1 MVFCQFVKETI
12 MAKQT
17 SGNTEYS
24 LIMWWLLVN
33 VIVVIFVVLAWKSGW
48 VSDIL
53 ALDTLYISRVI
64 IFFSIIANLGCTGK
78 IWKTSRELNI
88 AQSYVRFGQRGD
100 KEAQEGIE
108 SGHSL
113 LAGFIRDVEGLP
125 SDDRREIG
133 EIFADNIGIWI
144 TSVAYNIGRL
154 AALGFIGTL
163 IGIAIALK
171 VFDVPLTDSSQVLAL
186 FNKVPPGLRIAVYPA
201 LLGGIGALWLD
212 FQFQILD
219 EGTQK
224 LISWVKKAGVYHA
237 TQQST

>member
-1 MVFCQFVKETI
+1 
-12 MAKQT
+12 MAKQN
-17 SGNTEYS
+17 SGNTEYA

-33 VIVVIFVVLAWKSGW
+33 ALGAVFVTITWKSGW
-48 VSDIL
+48 ISDII
-53 ALDTLYISRVI
+53 ALDSLYISRA
-64 IFFSIIANLGCTGK
+64 IIAFSFLALIGCTAK
-78 IWKTSRELNI
+78 IWKTSRELNV
-88 AQSYVRFGQRGD
+88 AQSYVRHLQNGD
-100 KEAQEGIE
+100 TKSQAAIE
-108 SGHSL
+108 SGTSL
-113 LAGFIRDVEGLP
+113 VAGFIAEIKRVER
-125 SDDRREIG
+125 DDRRDMG

-163 IGIAIALK
+163 VGIAIALK
-171 VFDVPLTDSSQVLAL
+171 VFDIPLTDSSQVLGL

-237 TQQST
+237 NQQSA

>member
-1 MVFCQFVKETI
+1 
-12 MAKQT
+12 MAKRN

-33 VIVVIFVVLAWKSGW
+33 ALGVGFITIAWMSGW
-48 VSDIL
+48 VTDII
-53 ALDTLYISRVI
+53 ALDSLYISRAIVVFAVI
-64 IFFSIIANLGCTGK
+64 ALFGCSGK
-78 IWKTSRELNI
+78 IWKTSRELNT
-88 AQSYVRFGQRGD
+88 AQSYVRHMEKGD
-100 KEAQEGIE
+100 TAAQAKIE
-108 SGHSL
+108 SGASL
-113 LAGFIRDVEGLP
+113 VATYIADIKGLG

-163 IGIAIALK
+163 VGIAIALK
-171 VFDVPLTDSSQVLAL
+171 VFDVPLTDSSQVLGL

>member
-1 MVFCQFVKETI
+1 
-12 MAKQT
+12 MAKQN
-17 SGNTEYS
+17 SGNTEYA

-33 VIVVIFVVLAWKSGW
+33 ALGAVFVVIAWKSGW
-48 VSDIL
+48 VSDII
-53 ALDTLYISRVI
+53 ALDSLYISRAI
-64 IFFSIIANLGCTGK
+64 IVFSIIALLGCTVK

-88 AQSYVRFGQRGD
+88 AQSYVRHIERGD
-100 KEAQEGIE
+100 KESQLAIE
-108 SGHSL
+108 SGTSL
-113 LAGFIRDVEGLP
+113 VAGFISDTRGLKG
-125 SDDRREIG
+125 DDRRDIG
-133 EIFADNIGIWI
+133 EIFADNMGISI

-163 IGIAIALK
+163 VGIAIALK
-171 VFDVPLTDSSQVLAL
+171 VFDIPLTDSTQVLAL

>member
-1 MVFCQFVKETI
+1 
-12 MAKQT
+12 MAKRK
-17 SGNTEYS
+17 SGNTEYA
-24 LIMWWLLVN
+24 LIMRWLIVN
-33 VIVVIFVVLAWKSGW
+33 ALGVIFIVLAWKSGW
-48 VSDIL
+48 ISDII
-53 ALDTLYISRVI
+53 ALDTLYISRAI
-64 IFFSIIANLGCTGK
+64 IVFSFIALLGCTGK

-88 AQSYVRFGQRGD
+88 AQSYVRYMENGD
-100 KEAQEGIE
+100 TKSRLAIE
-108 SGHSL
+108 SGASL
-113 LAGFIRDVEGLP
+113 VASFIGEIRGLK
-125 SDDRREIG
+125 SDDRRDMG

-154 AALGFIGTL
+154 AAFGFIGTL
-163 IGIAIALK
+163 VGIAIALK

-224 LISWVKKAGVYHA
+224 LISWVKKAGVYYA
-237 TQQST
+237 AQQST

>member
-1 MVFCQFVKETI
+1 
-12 MAKQT
+12 MAKQN
-17 SGNTEYS
+17 SGNTEYA
-24 LIMWWLLVN
+24 LIMWWLFVN
-33 VIVVIFVVLAWKSGW
+33 VLGAGFVVLAWKSGW
-48 VSDIL
+48 VSDII
-53 ALDTLYISRVI
+53 ALDTLYISRAII
-64 IFFSIIANLGCTGK
+64 IFSLIAILGCTAK
-78 IWKTSRELNI
+78 IWKTSRELNVAQAYVRHI
-88 AQSYVRFGQRGD
+88 KREDKKAQS
-100 KEAQEGIE
+100 EIE
-108 SGHSL
+108 SGSSL
-113 LAGFIRDVEGLP
+113 VAGYIADIEGLDG
-125 SDDRREIG
+125 DDRREVG

-163 IGIAIALK
+163 VGIAIALK
-171 VFDVPLTDSSQVLAL
+171 VFDIPLTDSTQVLAL

-237 TQQST
+237 TQQSA

>member
-1 MVFCQFVKETI
+1 
-12 MAKQT
+12 MAKKN
-17 SGNTEYS
+17 SGNTEYA

-33 VIVVIFVVLAWKSGW
+33 ALGMVFVFIAWKSGW
-48 VSDIL
+48 VSDII
-53 ALDTLYISRVI
+53 ALDSLYISRAII
-64 IFFSIIANLGCTGK
+64 IFSVIALAGCTVK
-78 IWKTSRELNI
+78 IWKTSRELNV
-88 AQSYVRFGQRGD
+88 AQSYVRHIESGD
-100 KEAQEGIE
+100 KESQLAIE
-108 SGHSL
+108 SGTSL
-113 LAGFIRDVEGLP
+113 VAGFIADTKGLEGN
-125 SDDRREIG
+125 DRRDMG

-163 IGIAIALK
+163 VGIAIALK
-171 VFDVPLTDSSQVLAL
+171 VFEIPLTDSTQVLAL